1 MQVIRHWI
9 NQSLARMLPTPQ
21 ALSFLVILLLGGFII
36 IRLSDMLLPVMIAVV
51 IAYLLEG
58 LVRFGERE
66 KLPRNLSVMLVF
78 LLFMASLLFVLV
90 ALLPVLYKQS
100 MQLVS
105 QMPVWIAEVQTLL
118 NTLPERYPEYV
129 TQEHLQEVIYSLRRE
144 LLNLGHAMLSMS
156 FSSILGILTVGI
168 YLILVPLLVF
178 LLMIDKIRILGWCA
192 QYLPEERDLWL
203 KVWREVDAQLGNYI
217 RGKVF
222 EIVALFVVSH
232 LVFSLFGLNYAL
244 LLAVIMGISVIIPY
258 VGATLVTL
266 PVFMVGFFQWG
277 LSEQFAWLALAYA
290 VVQALDGML
299 LVPLLF
305 SEVVNLHPVAIML
318 AILFFG
324 DLWGFWGV
332 FFAIPLATLIK
343 AILSAW
349 PHINDASARRP
360 SSGVF

>member
-1 MQVIRHWI
+1 MHTIRRWLDH
-9 NQSLARMLPTPQ
+9 SLERMLPTPQ
-21 ALSFLVILLLGGFII
+21 ALSFLVILFLGGFII
-36 IRLSDMLLPVMIAVV
+36 IRMSDMLLPVLIAVV

-66 KLPRNLSVMLVF
+66 RLPRNLSVILVF
-78 LLFMASLLFVLV
+78 MLFLASLVFVLV
-90 ALLPVLYKQS
+90 ALLPILYKQS
-100 MQLVS
+100 VQLLEQTPAWFSEMQ
-105 QMPVWIAEVQTLL
+105 ALL
-118 NTLPERYPEYV
+118 NTLPERYPEYI
-129 TQEHLQEVIYSLRRE
+129 TQDHLQEVTFGLRRQ
-144 LLNLGHAMLSMS
+144 LLNFGHAMLTVS
-156 FSSILGILTVGI
+156 FSSILGILSVGI

-178 LLMIDKIRILGWCA
+178 LLLIDKHKIIGWCL

-203 KVWREVDAQLGNYI
+203 KVWQEVDAQLGNYI

-232 LVFSLFGLNYAL
+232 LVFSFFGLNYAL
-244 LLAVIMGISVIIPY
+244 LLAVIMGLSVIIPY

-277 LSEQFAWLALAYA
+277 LSEQFAYLAMAY
-290 VVQALDGML
+290 VIVQALDGML

-305 SEVVNLHPVAIML
+305 SEVVNLHAVAIMM

-324 DLWGFWGV
+324 DLFGFWGV

-349 PHINDASARRP
+349 PHINDNSARRP
-360 SSGVF
+360 TSGVF